1 MTEKQKDCI
10 IEIQELMIQ
19 INQVVKNHNL
29 QDEFLSVLAVGF
41 VDMTTSYTDDEGDE
55 RASMSLM
62 SSFSVTDEEEL
73 DDLLSYCVEAY
84 RMEQEDRTKEPTKE
98 EDMKYIDYW
107 IRFANGNGDI
117 N

>member
-10 IEIQELMIQ
+10 LEIQELMVQ
-19 INQVVKNHNL
+19 INEVVRKHDL
-29 QDEFLSVLAVGF
+29 QDDFLSVLAVGF
-41 VDMTTSYTDDEGDE
+41 VDMTTSYLDDDGEE
-55 RASMSLM
+55 RANMSLM

-84 RMEQEDRTKEPTKE
+84 RAEEADRTKEPPKE

-107 IRFANGNGDI
+107 IKFANGNGDI